1 MESKKILILSHKPPY
16 PKTDGGCIAIAQLL
30 ELLLERNHQ
39 VTFLCIETKKHPS
52 TNTIKHPSLRFNSV
66 FVDTKIRVRKAIS
79 NLFNKES
86 YILSRFR
93 STNFKKEL
101 TALLKAEKFDT
112 IILESLFTSSYLNS
126 IKQLSQAKII
136 YRSHNIEYLIWESQ
150 RDNTLNFLTKKYL
163 RLQARR
169 LKKEEMK
176 FWNEIECIA
185 SISNSDSA
193 HITKYCE
200 SQVETVGMYIEDR
213 HDGDVLKHTYVDF
226 FHIGAMDWLP
236 NQEAINWFLNEV
248 WVEFKD
254 QNSNAELHIAGRSMP
269 SNLLNRKEPGY
280 YNHHEVVNALDFIS
294 DHTIM
299 LVPLFSGSGLR
310 VKIIE
315 GMAMGKC
322 IISTSLGAEG
332 IPCTHR
338 KNILIADTKKEFIST
353 MQFCYDNIDIVNDIG
368 LEAKKCALEHFSK
381 EKITNKLEEL
391 L

>member
-16 PKTDGGCIAIAQLL
+16 PKMDGGCIAIAQLL
-30 ELLLERNHQ
+30 ELLLERNNQ

-52 TNTIKHPSLRFNSV
+52 TNTLKHPLLHFKSV
-66 FVDTKIRVRKAIS
+66 FVDTKIRILNAIS
-79 NLFNKES
+79 NLFTEES

-101 TALLKAEKFDT
+101 TTLLKAEKFDT

-126 IKQLSQAKII
+126 IKLLSQAKII

-150 RDNTLNFLTKKYL
+150 RDNAFNFLTKKYL
-163 RLQARR
+163 RQQARR

-193 HITKYCE
+193 HITKYC
-200 SQVETVGMYIEDR
+200 SAQVETLGMYIEDR
-213 HDGDVLKHTYVDF
+213 HEGDVLKKTDIDF

-236 NQEAINWFLNEV
+236 NQEGINWLLNEV
-248 WVEFKD
+248 WTEFKN
-254 QNSNAELHIAGRSMP
+254 QNSLAELHIAGRSMP
-269 SNLLNRKEPGY
+269 SNLLNRKESGY

-294 DHTIM
+294 DHTVM
-299 LVPLFSGSGLR
+299 VVPLFSGSGLR

-322 IISTSLGAEG
+322 IISTSIGAEG
-332 IPCTHR
+332 IPYTHK
-338 KNILIADTKKEFIST
+338 KNILIANTKEEFIST
-353 MQFCYDNIDIVNDIG
+353 MQFCYNNIAKVNNIG
-368 LEAKKCALEHFSK
+368 LEAKECALEYFSK
-381 EKITNKLEEL
+381 EKITNQLEEL

>member
-30 ELLLERNHQ
+30 EALLEKNHQ
-39 VTFLCIETKKHPS
+39 VTFLCVETKKHPS
-52 TNTIKHPSLRFNSV
+52 TNTLKHPLLSFKSV

-79 NLFNKES
+79 NLFKKES
-86 YILSRFR
+86 YILARFR
-93 STNFKKEL
+93 SPNFKKEL
-101 TALLKAEKFDT
+101 TVLLEAEKFDT
-112 IILESLFTSSYLNS
+112 IILESLFTSSYLNT
-126 IKQLSQAKII
+126 IKQLSKAKII
-136 YRSHNIEYLIWESQ
+136 YRSHNIEYLIWENQ
-150 RDNTLNFLTKKYL
+150 RDNASNYLTKKYL
-163 RLQARR
+163 RQQARR

-185 SISNSDSA
+185 SISISDST

-213 HDGDVLKHTYVDF
+213 HDGDVLTKTFVDF

-236 NQEAINWFLNEV
+236 NQEAINWLLNEV
-248 WVEFKD
+248 WTEFKN
-254 QNSNAELHIAGRSMP
+254 QNSDAELHLAGRSMP
-269 SNLLNRKEPGY
+269 TNLLNLTEPGY
-280 YNHHEVVNALDFIS
+280 FNHNEVANAPDFIAK
-294 DHTIM
+294 HTIM

-332 IPCTHR
+332 IPITHGS
-338 KNILIADTKKEFIST
+338 NILIADTKEEFIST
-353 MQFCYDNIDIVNDIG
+353 MQFCYDNIDKVNNIG
-368 LEAKKCALEHFSK
+368 LEAKKCAKQHFSK
-381 EKITNKLEEL
+381 EKITNQLEEL